1 MPSPSSPLSII
12 RATPVSHQHLCQS
25 PPSLLSASHQHSH
38 LCLSSP
44 LAEPPWVI
52 SITLVSL
59 QEQLSVI
66 TSSVIIAS
74 SIIVIIILASH
85 HRHHHHH
92 HPCQSSLSSSS
103 SSPRQLSSA
112 LTTTQHH
119 HHHSCISLSITGAK
133 KGHDSSHW
141 QAFRAEPKAHPK
153 VQSHRA
159 MKQRAPPLE
168 RDP

>member
-12 RATPVSHQHLCQS
+12 RAIPVSHQHLCQS

-44 LAEPPWVI
+44 LAEPPSVI

-59 QEQLSVI
+59 QEQL
-66 TSSVIIAS
+66 
-74 SIIVIIILASH
+74 
-85 HRHHHHH
+85 
-92 HPCQSSLSSSS
+92 CQSSPALSPLPAAASSSS
-103 SSPRQLSSA
+103 SSSSLPVVTIIIFVTLSVIISPA
-112 LTTTQHH
+112 TTQHH
-119 HHHSCISLSITGAK
+119 HHHSCTVTLITGAK

-141 QAFRAEPKAHPK
+141 QAFRAEPEAHPK

-159 MKQRAPPLE
+159 MKQKAPPLE